1 MEIGLRLSLL
11 PQVLAVCRLEP
22 RAGLPDWALA
32 PKAGEGRFW
41 SLTRTPEEVSLVC
54 GEERLPRPIPPG
66 TRVETGW
73 RALMVAGPLD
83 FGQTGILSS
92 LAGPLAR
99 ARVPVFVLS
108 TFETDYLLLKEGDLN
123 QAREVLVRAGHEL
136 GEDFDPAG
144 A

>member
-1 MEIGLRLSLL
+1 METVLSLSLL
-11 PQVLAVCRLEP
+11 PQTLAVCRLEP

-32 PKAGEGRFW
+32 PKAGKGRFW
-41 SLTRTPEEVSLVC
+41 SLTRTRSEVSLVLSQS
-54 GEERLPRPIPPG
+54 RLPETIPPG

-99 ARVPVFVLS
+99 ARIPVFVLS
-108 TFETDYLLLKEGDLN
+108 TFETDYLLLKESDLN
-123 QAREVLVRAGHEL
+123 LAREVLAKAGHEP
-136 GEDFDPAG
+136 GEGF
-144 A
+144 